1 MSSLS
6 IKTVVITGAGKG
18 LGSAYAKYLG
28 AQGMNVLVNNRKHPD
43 KINSADQI
51 VDEIKEAGGN
61 AVANYLSIE
70 DPNSG
75 KDILEQCLDEFG
87 SLDCLINN
95 AGISEGRTFNKVTL
109 GDFNNVLNVNLTGTI
124 NITHPCFQHMYKN
137 NSGSIIFTTSGAGLY
152 GQHGM
157 PAYSCAKAAI
167 VGLALSLHLESLS
180 KNINVN
186 VISPFALTNMT
197 KHLLTE
203 SQSAKF
209 IPDKISPLVGFLLR
223 SSDVSGNI
231 FIAGGG
237 KFKVAKMF
245 ENTGI
250 NLSEEDYISE
260 DSLSRHF
267 SSLTDLSNLV
277 SRKDASE
284 SFDAL

>member
-1 MSSLS
+1 MSTLS
-6 IKTVVITGAGKG
+6 KKTVVITGAGKG
-18 LGSAYAKYLG
+18 LGSAYAKYLA
-28 AQGMNVLVNNRKHPD
+28 AQGMNILVNNRKHPD
-43 KINSADQI
+43 KINSADQ
-51 VDEIKEAGGN
+51 VVQEIKEAGGN

-70 DPNSG
+70 DPDSG
-75 KDILEQCLDEFG
+75 KEMLEQCLDEFG

-95 AGISEGRTFNKVTL
+95 AGITEGRTFNKVVL
-109 GDFNNVLNVNLTGTI
+109 DDFNHVLNVNLTGTI
-124 NITHPCFQHMYKN
+124 NVTHPCFQHIYKQ

-167 VGLALSLHLESLS
+167 IGLALSLHLESLS

-186 VISPFALTNMT
+186 VVSPFALTNMT
-197 KHLLTE
+197 KNLLTE

-209 IPDKISPLVGFLLR
+209 IPDKISPLLGFLLR

-231 FIAGGG
+231 FVAGGG

-250 NLSEEDYISE
+250 NLSEDDNISE

-267 SSLTDLSNLV
+267 GSLTDLSNLF

-284 SFDAL
+284 CFDAL